1 MILHICCAP
10 CGGGCVERLK
20 EEELQKPLL
29 FYSNSNIDTKEEF
42 ERRLESVRL
51 LAESTASEL
60 VVDPYDHAAWLQAVK
75 GLEREPEHGARC
87 ARCFAFS
94 LGRCADFA
102 AGRPFCTTLTVSPR
116 KDSKVIFAAGRPF
129 CTTLTVSPRK
139 NSKVIFA
146 SGAAWANFVP
156 MDFKKRDGYKRS
168 CQIAREKGFYRQ
180 NYCGCEFSRIHG
192 GNDENHISGQ

>member
-10 CGGGCVERLK
+10 CGGGCVERL
-20 EEELQKPLL
+20 EEEEHLKPLL

-51 LAESTASEL
+51 LAESAGSEL
-60 VVDPYDHAAWLQAVK
+60 AVDPYDHAAWLEAVK
-75 GLEREPEHGARC
+75 GLEKEPEHGARC

-94 LGRCADFA
+94 LGRCAA
-102 AGRPFCTTLTVSPR
+102 
-116 KDSKVIFAAGRPF
+116 FAAGRPF

-139 NSKVIFA
+139 NSKVIFEAA
-146 SGAAWANFVP
+146 SAWANFVP